1 MRESEG
7 RLLVLNGARE
17 EKFPL
22 DGLVFQSAVAGCW
35 DFEDG
40 GPWPTVLTCL
50 NGPAL
55 WNNPRAR
62 PDGG

>member
-7 RLLVLNGARE
+7 RLLVLNGARG

-22 DGLVFQSAVAGCW
+22 DGLVFQSAVAGGW
-35 DFEDG
+35 NFEDG
-40 GPWPTVLTCL
+40 EPQPTVFTCL
-50 NGPAL
+50 NGPVKRA
-55 WNNPRAR
+55 NPRAR